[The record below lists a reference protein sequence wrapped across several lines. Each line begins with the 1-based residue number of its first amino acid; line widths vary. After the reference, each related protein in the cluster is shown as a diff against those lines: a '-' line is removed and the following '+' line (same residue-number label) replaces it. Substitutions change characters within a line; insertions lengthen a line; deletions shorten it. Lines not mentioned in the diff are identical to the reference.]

1 MGFPERSRIEA
12 KLVPEPGAPPNVTD
26 SDCGSRIVRLEAS
39 GEVSIGTRG

>member
-26 SDCGSRIVRLEAS
+26 SDCGSRPAS
-39 GEVSIGTRG
+39 SAI